1 MNVVRLIG
9 ALGAALVLFGCGGGG
24 GSAAQTGTSAPA
36 AASAPAAST
45 QPIAS
50 AANVVLGYYD
60 GTTESMTSAMSAST
74 PVTAVSLDVI
84 LVATDGSLSGTLPSS
99 LLSSDAAAG
108 KASYASISN
117 FGATDFDP
125 DIGHGAMVTHR
136 AATIQNIVAL
146 AKTANLTGI
155 NIDFEGIYPADRDA
169 YTSFVTDLATQ
180 LHAIHSSL
188 VLSVPAKTSDDPT
201 NTWTWPFNYAA
212 IGQSADI
219 IQVMTYDENVP
230 SRSPGPVAGSDWML
244 ESLQYAA
251 SQIPASKILLGL
263 PAYGYDWNLTAGGGT
278 SVAYKEMPALLA
290 STGATPQWDAATRS
304 AYINYTASDSSAH
317 QVWYETAQGLQ
328 AKAQFAKTLGLAG
341 VSMWALGDED
351 ATFWS
356 AVTAGF

>member
-1 MNVVRLIG
+1 M
-9 ALGAALVLFGCGGGG
+9 
-24 GSAAQTGTSAPA
+24 
-36 AASAPAAST
+36 
-45 QPIAS
+45 
-50 AANVVLGYYD
+50 VLGYYD
-60 GTTESMTSAMSAST
+60 GTSESMTSAMSAST
-74 PVTAVSLDVI
+74 PVTAVSLDVV
-84 LVATDGSLSGTLPSS
+84 LVATDGSLSGTLPAS

-125 DIGHGAMVTHR
+125 AIGHGAMVTNR

-155 NIDFEGIYPADRDA
+155 NIDFEGIYPADRSA
-169 YTSFVTDLATQ
+169 YASFVTDLAAQ

-201 NTWTWPFNYAA
+201 NTWTWPFDYAA
-212 IGQSADI
+212 IGQSADLV
-219 IQVMTYDENVP
+219 QVMTYDENVP

-278 SVAYKEMPALLA
+278 SVAYKHMPALLA
-290 STGATPQWDAATRS
+290 STGATPQWDAATHS
-304 AYINYTASDSSAH
+304 AHINYTASDSSAH
-317 QVWYETAQGLQ
+317 QVWYETPQGLQ
-328 AKAQFAKTLGLAG
+328 TKAQFAKTLGLAG

-351 ATFWS
+351 ATFWN
-356 AVTAGF
+356 AVTAGI